1 MVRLEKTSKF
11 GALIGLT
18 ALSAMAMVFALDLP
32 VLMESVSGQIFAGTW
47 AIFAILAF
55 VAHYLRFTTGRVQFG
70 FKMPLPAVSKKDA
83 RTRKKIRGVRAM
95 RG

>member
-32 VLMESVSGQIFAGTW
+32 VFMKSVTGQIFAVTW
-47 AIFAILAF
+47 AIFALLAF
-55 VAHYLRFTTGRVQFG
+55 AAHYLRFTTGRVQLG
-70 FKMPLPAVSKKDA
+70 FKMPLPAVSKKDT
-83 RTRKKIRGVRAM
+83 RSRKKIRSVRAI